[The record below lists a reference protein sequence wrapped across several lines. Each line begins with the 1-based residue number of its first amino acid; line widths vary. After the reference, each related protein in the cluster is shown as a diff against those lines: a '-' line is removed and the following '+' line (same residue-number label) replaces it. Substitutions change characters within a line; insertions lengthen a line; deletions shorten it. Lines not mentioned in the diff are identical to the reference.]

1 MATIDEDRSLE
12 QLFFTTSLSCDA
24 ARNRRCAIK
33 SRKEEWQRNCLEKR
47 SIREMSS
54 WIIYGFRALVKKL
67 GFHCKWCKS
76 ARSIPFKIEP
86 YIISWNDYYAISI
99 YISSFKAI
107 NRQFFFSSH
116 FASCHPS
123 PLESAS
129 KISFHIKRHSSKAI
143 ESREILHKFIDFKNH
158 STINQ
163 QKFHS
168 FPWHC
173 RDFLNFF
180 ESFFTQCCAVLCVY
194 RQNNSTINN

>member
-107 NRQFFFSSH
+107 NRHFFSPLISLLVIHLHLSQLKKYH
-116 FASCHPS
+116 FTSNVIP
-123 PLESAS
+123 P
-129 KISFHIKRHSSKAI
+129 KRSNQ
-143 ESREILHKFIDFKNH
+143 ERFCTNLLILK
-158 STINQ
+158 TT
-163 QKFHS
+163 
-168 FPWHC
+168 
-173 RDFLNFF
+173 R
-180 ESFFTQCCAVLCVY
+180 
-194 RQNNSTINN
+194 R